1 MMLLAMVFDATFHS
15 TLLKALAVRRADRLR
30 FNVGEVKD
38 GGRHVIGRLDRIGG
52 KMGFGA
58 VVVDIKASNAMV
70 VVVVG
75 KEFTEFY
82 RVIFDEKACN
92 YV

>member
-1 MMLLAMVFDATFHS
+1 
-15 TLLKALAVRRADRLR
+15 
-30 FNVGEVKD
+30 
-38 GGRHVIGRLDRIGG
+38 
-52 KMGFGA
+52 MGVGA
-58 VVVDIKASNAMV
+58 VVVDIEVSNAMM

-75 KEFTEFY
+75 KEFTEFF